1 MLHYL
6 WQKCLI
12 KIKNYLSEYEFN
24 MWIFPLQ
31 VNLINKYIYLCAPNF
46 FILNYVRKKYFYLIC
61 KYIIRYYINFNYIKF
76 IVGNKRLIFKRIYIK
91 NRSKKILDKYLK
103 FNDLFLFNKCRFSNF
118 ICSKSNFFA
127 YNKIFNLSFLKKK
140 NNKIIFLYSYSG
152 LGKTH
157 LLYSLINNINTI
169 YKFKKNIIYINCYKF
184 IKKMY
189 FLIKNY
195 NFLNFKFYIKSVD
208 LFLIEDIHLI
218 VNNFFLQKKFLFI
231 LNYLFKYN
239 KKYYIIITSN
249 LNINNLNFIYDLSFL
264 LSINIINICKID
276 YIIKYIFIK
285 KYFKKNNILIK
296 KNIINY
302 ICKIEI
308 NNFYELKEILDIIY
322 IYSIYFKCLNNIN
335 INFIK
340 LISYNYLNLYDFN
353 FILNIQKNVC
363 IYYNICIKKL
373 LSESRIKKFL
383 YPRQISIFLS
393 KKIINLSF
401 YKLGLF
407 YNNLNY
413 SIILY
418 SYNKIKKLY
427 INDNL
432 VKKDIDYLTKIIL
445 KKIQCILY

>member
-1 MLHYL
+1 
-6 WQKCLI
+6 
-12 KIKNYLSEYEFN
+12 
-24 MWIFPLQ
+24 
-31 VNLINKYIYLCAPNF
+31 
-46 FILNYVRKKYFYLIC
+46 
-61 KYIIRYYINFNYIKF
+61 
-76 IVGNKRLIFKRIYIK
+76 
-91 NRSKKILDKYLK
+91 
-103 FNDLFLFNKCRFSNF
+103 
-118 ICSKSNFFA
+118 
-127 YNKIFNLSFLKKK
+127 
-140 NNKIIFLYSYSG
+140 
-152 LGKTH
+152 
-157 LLYSLINNINTI
+157 
-169 YKFKKNIIYINCYKF
+169 
-184 IKKMY
+184 MY